1 MRTAYC
7 GSRLSTALYQQRW
20 VCQHTRSPNNV
31 FQKCLTTAKCC
42 NMQLF
47 FGGVL
52 LYGGFTVG
60 LRWCVC
66 LVIDD
71 AALATPQPRHQR
83 KKNWGWPNG
92 DNGLLNIF
100 ARFSRIGRN
109 CGLALSL
116 SSGVLAVGQEVR
128 DEDLS
133 HRLDAAGCR
142 GGQGGGRGVTN
153 AAECDQMDRSPRSD
167 ARRERVQM
175 A

>member
-1 MRTAYC
+1 MFERWYCVLVCVLRTA
-7 GSRLSTALYQQRW
+7 GRGLAPRFTSRGGFVITLGA
-20 VCQHTRSPNNV
+20 HKV

-116 SSGVLAVGQEVR
+116 SLQASSRWARKSEMKTCRTGSMLQC
-128 DEDLS
+128 
-133 HRLDAAGCR
+133 AGGDR
-142 GGQGGGRGVTN
+142 GGLVVIAEGVVV
-153 AAECDQMDRSPRSD
+153 AGL
-167 ARRERVQM
+167 
-175 A
+175 